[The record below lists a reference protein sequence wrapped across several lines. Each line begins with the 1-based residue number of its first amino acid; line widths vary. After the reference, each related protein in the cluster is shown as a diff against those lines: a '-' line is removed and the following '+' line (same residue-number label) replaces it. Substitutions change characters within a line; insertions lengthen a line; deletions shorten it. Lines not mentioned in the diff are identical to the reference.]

1 MGKGSSNGSIVFII
15 ITLIRVPSRQD
26 IDMVLESRKTR
37 KKIVPYIIR
46 NYLYTGTKTKNVTD
60 S

>member
-1 MGKGSSNGSIVFII
+1 MGKGSSNGSIVF

-37 KKIVPYIIR
+37 NKIVPYIIR